1 MAPKQDILLDRAER
15 ARAEAERL
23 CCDIREALDLKQDLL
38 DDRVRLCAE
47 SRKARLDLQAHRQS
61 LG

>member
-1 MAPKQDILLDRAER
+1 MAPKQDILLDQAER

-23 CCDIREALDLKQDLL
+23 CRDIREALDLKQDLL
-38 DDRVRLCAE
+38 DDRARLCAE
-47 SRKARLDLQAHRQS
+47 WRKDRLDMEALLQS